1 MNFTRCAPRRSMYVQ
16 TYTNVCVKVCVNR
29 TCVCVRVCVSFF
41 SLALLPRQA
50 TAYSILVDT
59 SLAGKETRPKH
70 ISHSHTH
77 TQLHRHMYVCIYMFM
92 CLSLSSGCRS
102 TTSSCAFF
110 VGFITFKPKSLFGIP
125 TRFWSSYN
133 KPVHSF
139 ELH

>member
-1 MNFTRCAPRRSMYVQ
+1 MKMLMNFTRCAPRRSMYVQ
-16 TYTNVCVKVCVNR
+16 TYIYQCVCESDVCVC
-29 TCVCVRVCVSFF
+29 VCVSFF

-70 ISHSHTH
+70 ISHSHT
-77 TQLHRHMYVCIYMFM
+77 QLHRHMYVCMYIYMFM